1 MEKKMSKV
9 LLVFLITCI
18 ISFMCISPSSA
29 FLPVTT
35 DGGAEITVY
44 GSLKNIIGVFTDN
57 PEPVTA
63 GYGSDLAMFR
73 TVLRTN
79 IQVNY
84 SDNLKFWSVLQFSH
98 EPWYEFET
106 GATSSKL
113 NGGPVLRNGREYSEY
128 DNINEVL
135 REIYVDFNLNANH
148 SLRIGRQIVVW
159 GESFFP
165 ILDAIHDSDGRT
177 ALAYQDPEAS
187 YIPLWMVR
195 GNHYIPKFEMSFEW
209 VVAPPITGKPWRGSR
224 RPGTGQRLAGQGED
238 RTTPNSPWFE
248 TIGIPAPAFFGGWP
262 FVNSFAEGPP
272 GSGVYFPTEPFD
284 IGAGE
289 SIKSGLK
296 YARYGFRTSQTAGFL
311 QYGFEYFRKP
321 ASVFYRRVVPNMGG
335 PGVSGS
341 VYEPGYKHVDMVG
354 TWFNY
359 DAEAGL
365 FKGDLGVFLN
375 QPYQTIDR
383 SDPDGVDEVM
393 EVKFFLGYDVGTK
406 YTWWKKVNNDQPVKI
421 SFGFI
426 GDWVQ
431 DADKLAYL
439 SFVSHNRV
447 KSFQPTFSVSAST
460 TYFVIYGISTSLFY
474 NPRNNEGNWST
485 AFTFK
490 PSWMNYCWNFELKYS
505 RIFANTPYNLGIGST
520 EDKDRISLGTAFYF

>member
-1 MEKKMSKV
+1 MKKKMSKV
-9 LLVFLITCI
+9 FLVFLAACI
-18 ISFMCISPSSA
+18 ISFLCVSPSSA

-35 DGGAEITVY
+35 DGGSEITVY

-57 PEPVTA
+57 PEPVTP

-73 TVLRTN
+73 TVLRSN

-84 SDNLKFWSVLQFSH
+84 SDNLKFWSVLQFSY

-135 REIYVDFNLNANH
+135 REIYVDLKLNANH

-177 ALAYQDPEAS
+177 KLAYENPEES
-187 YIPLWMVR
+187 YIPLWMIR
-195 GNHYIPKFEMSFEW
+195 GNHYIPKFDLSLEW
-209 VVAPPITGKPWRGSR
+209 VVSPPITGKPWRDNR
-224 RPGTGQRLAGQGED
+224 RPGAGQRLAGQGED
-238 RTTPNSPWFE
+238 RTTSNSPWFNAMVP
-248 TIGIPAPAFFGGWP
+248 GPPAFFGGWP
-262 FVNSFAEGPP
+262 FANSISETFP
-272 GSGVYFPTEPFD
+272 GSGVYAPSEF
-284 IGAGE
+284 IGMGAGE
-289 SIKSGLK
+289 SIQSGLK

-321 ASVFYRRVVPNMGG
+321 ASAMYRRAVTG
-335 PGVSGS
+335 GS
-341 VYEPGYKHVDMVG
+341 VYETGYKHVDMVG

-393 EVKFFLGYDVGTK
+393 EVKIFIGYDVGTK
-406 YTWWKKVNNDQPVKI
+406 YTWWRKLNKDQPFKI

-426 GDWVQ
+426 GDWIQ
-431 DADKLAYL
+431 DANKLAYL

-447 KSFQPTFSVSAST
+447 KSFQPTFSVSVSSD
-460 TYFVIYGISTSLFY
+460 FLVIYGFSTSLFY

-485 AFTFK
+485 AVTYK
-490 PSWMNYCWNFELKYS
+490 PTWMNNCFNFELKYA
-505 RIFANTPYNLGIGST
+505 RIFANTPYNLGIGIT
-520 EDKDRISLGTAFYF
+520 EDKDTISLGSVFYF